1 MSEKTPC
8 VKDIADTVKGRIV
21 EYEDLTIIGN
31 AIFCDN
37 SGCGVCYNSAENIQY
52 GECAQQVARLAALQE
67 NKTRLAIGASPS
79 GSAVIEALR
88 RRIQGT
94 KT

>member
-1 MSEKTPC
+1 MSEKRPC

-21 EYEDLTIIGN
+21 EYEDLTMIGN

-37 SGCGVCYNSAENIQY
+37 QGCGVCYNAVENIQY
-52 GECAQQVARLAALQE
+52 GECAQQAARLAALQE
-67 NKTRLAIGASPS
+67 NKARMATGELLS
-79 GSAVIEALR
+79 GTAVIDALR

-94 KT
+94 KA